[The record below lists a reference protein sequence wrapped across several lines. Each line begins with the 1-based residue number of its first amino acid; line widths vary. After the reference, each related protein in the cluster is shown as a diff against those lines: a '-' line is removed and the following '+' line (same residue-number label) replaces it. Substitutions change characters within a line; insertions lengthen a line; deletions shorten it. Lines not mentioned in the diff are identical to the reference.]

1 MSHTVLALSGSLRS
15 GSSNTGLIRLA
26 ERITRSDP
34 NLGLQIVIVDSLDSL
49 PFYNA
54 DLEDANLTP
63 SSVRDLRARI
73 DDCAGLFIASPEYNF
88 GPTALLKNAIDWV
101 SRPLGQHALRGKAIS
116 LVSSSASTGGKH
128 ITEQLTTILTLLG
141 NTVIEAP
148 EALFVKGAERIFS
161 DGTTSDPNVEEVVRA
176 RLIGL
181 AEQLR
186 SA

>member
-1 MSHTVLALSGSLRS
+1 MSHTILALSGSLRS
-15 GSSNTGLIRLA
+15 GSSNTGLILLA
-26 ERITRSDP
+26 ERIAASEP
-34 NLGLQIVIVDSLDSL
+34 SLGLKIVTVDSLDSL

-54 DLEDANLTP
+54 DLEDPNLTP
-63 SSVRDLRARI
+63 SSVREWRARV
-73 DDCAGLFIASPEYNF
+73 DDCVGLFIASPEYNF

-101 SRPLGQHALRGKAIS
+101 SRPMGQHALRGKAIS

-128 ITEQLTTILTLLG
+128 MTEQLTTILTLLG
-141 NTVIEAP
+141 NKVIEVP

-161 DGTTSDPNVEEVVRA
+161 DGTTSDPAVEEVVRA
-176 RLIGL
+176 RLVGI